1 MRDILKRKMKKYKYK
16 IIFKNKNEAEG
27 TITAR
32 NLTKVYDILCKN
44 KFTQVDNNTKAF
56 YWNAN
61 EINTLEVNLLKE
73 DIKE

>member
-27 TITAR
+27 IITAR
-32 NLTKVYDILCKN
+32 NLTGVYYILCKN
-44 KFTQVDNNTKAF
+44 KFTQVDNKTKAF

-61 EINTLEVNLLKE
+61 EINMLEVNLLKE
-73 DIKE
+73 DIEE